1 MKLTD
6 WRKPQMPKDNANP
19 SQTGPQSTPKKRRNT
34 VRINQK
40 RIKLLEGIAQ
50 GMNVSEA
57 GRAAGYS
64 HAQSAHEAVRRME
77 NFIPDVLN
85 RIGCPI
91 EKVLKKLDAKLD
103 AKETKFFSNGGIV
116 TDSRQVEAHDIQ
128 IRAATELAKM
138 HHAYPRS
145 GADGD
150 EDGSRPRGPSF
161 TLVITDPAVADRVVE
176 KLAVRRGGRGQPS
189 VDEGAHKDEG

>member
-1 MKLTD
+1 
-6 WRKPQMPKDNANP
+6 MPKDNLKASP
-19 SQTGPQSTPKKRRNT
+19 TASKATSKKQRQS
-34 VRINQK
+34 VRMNRK
-40 RIKLLEGIAQ
+40 RIKLLKGIAQ
-50 GMNVSEA
+50 GLNVSEA

-103 AKETKFFSNGGIV
+103 AKESKFFSNGGIV

-128 IRAATELAKM
+128 IRAAVEIAKM
-138 HHAYPRS
+138 HRAYPRS
-145 GADGD
+145 RADGD